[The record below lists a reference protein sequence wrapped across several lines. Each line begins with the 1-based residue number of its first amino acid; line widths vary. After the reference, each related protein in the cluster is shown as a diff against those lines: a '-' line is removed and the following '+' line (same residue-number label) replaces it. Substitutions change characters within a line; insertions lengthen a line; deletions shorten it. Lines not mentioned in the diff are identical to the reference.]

1 MPACPFVCSLDQL
14 PADPVPAI
22 AGMYGDLF
30 DMSMAVYDA
39 QEEIRNRAVLLVR
52 IDEGTTQALESV
64 KFLDGARIVIGD
76 RVHTQVAEYGSG
88 CALNLDKE
96 REFVPAGWADH
107 KGCLSAATRRTHA

>member
-1 MPACPFVCSLDQL
+1 
-14 PADPVPAI
+14 
-22 AGMYGDLF
+22 MYGDLF

-96 REFVPAGWADH
+96 REFVPTGRTDH
-107 KGCLSAATRRTHA
+107 KGCLSVAARRRDELACCR